1 MSIPSGDK
9 VLGQTGHLQDHN
21 DITDVLRDHEERITE
36 VEGASLGI
44 ADVSGLQAA
53 LDAKAPTEA
62 PTLVGPVEITGAD
75 GSTIFSGDDFLMD
88 VASDNPVAGPGMSM
102 TKRREAA
109 AALEVGDAVGY
120 IGYMKGSDS
129 GGDPTLGLQLHVE
142 VDDTVDAGIVPMAL
156 VLSQQK
162 ADGTFE
168 ETHRW
173 NSDGTTTPSSGGGG
187 GLADA
192 SRLWTP
198 GSGVNATYSDEFDD
212 ASLDGAWTRVDA
224 SGGTGRATW
233 TEVAGCLSLLQNG
246 MSGSDA
252 SAELH
257 GLVRPYALAVGEYI
271 ETRLSWAGKDAN
283 YPMAGLVISSG
294 ATHGAGTQVFGGMYR
309 ATAAAVSQIAEWTN
323 WTTRG
328 SYTDDNGP
336 GNSQSAHLRLK
347 RTATNDY
354 ALYTSPDG
362 VSWALLNTRTGVS
375 FTPAYVGLA
384 CSLYG
389 ATTQFAWSFAYFR
402 VGTA

>member
-9 VLGQTGHLQDHN
+9 VLGETGHLQDHN

-62 PTLVGPVEITGAD
+62 PTLVGPVEITGD
-75 GSTIFSGDDFLMD
+75 IGSTIFSGDDFLMD

-129 GGDPTLGLQLHVE
+129 EGDPTLGLQLHVE
-142 VDDTVDAGIVPMAL
+142 VDDTVDAGVVPMAL

-187 GLADA
+187 GVDLADRRWIPE
-192 SRLWTP
+192 SD
-198 GSGVNATYSDEFDD
+198 NAANDEFR
-212 ASLDGAWTRVDA
+212 DGSIDVAWTRVDA
-224 SGGTGRATW
+224 SGQSGYASIIEG
-233 TEVAGCLSLLQNG
+233 GDSLSLKTSL
-246 MSGSDA
+246 GSDGA
-252 SAELH
+252 GPSLH
-257 GLVRPYALAVGEYI
+257 ALMKPYALAVGEYI
-271 ETRLSWAGKDAN
+271 QTHIKSAGIVSN
-283 YPMAGLVISSG
+283 YPTVGLIVADG
-294 ATHGAGTQVFGGMYR
+294 NTHGAGNQHVAMYIPAGSFYGFSHAAFTGYNSR
-309 ATAAAVSQIAEWTN
+309 TAGFVDSTADGRLNEF
-323 WTTRG
+323 
-328 SYTDDNGP
+328 
-336 GNSQSAHLRLK
+336 HLRLH
-347 RTATNDY
+347 RDTSDVWRMS
-354 ALYTSPDG
+354 TSPDG
-362 VSWALLNTRTGVS
+362 VQWAEVS
-375 FTPAYVGLA
+375 THTHALTPTHVGLY
-384 CSLYG
+384 CSGWGSAVQYV
-389 ATTQFAWSFAYFR
+389 FCCDYFR

>member
-9 VLGQTGHLQDHN
+9 ALGQDGHVGDHN
-21 DITDVLRDHEERITE
+21 DITDALRDHEERLSA
-36 VEGASLGI
+36 VEG
-44 ADVSGLQAA
+44 
-53 LDAKAPTEA
+53 TEA
-62 PTLVGPVEITGAD
+62 SDVPDTRSISTTAPLLGGGDLSADRTLSLALGTGLVESGGSLSPDFGTGSGKVAEGDDSRFTDARTPTAHASTHTDGGSDEIAVTLSQISQSGATTGQVPKWD
-75 GSTIFSGDDFLMD
+75 GSAWSPGDE
-88 VASDNPVAGPGMSM
+88 AGG
-102 TKRREAA
+102 
-109 AALEVGDAVGY
+109 
-120 IGYMKGSDS
+120 
-129 GGDPTLGLQLHVE
+129 
-142 VDDTVDAGIVPMAL
+142 
-156 VLSQQK
+156 
-162 ADGTFE
+162 
-168 ETHRW
+168 
-173 NSDGTTTPSSGGGG
+173 GGGG

-309 ATAAAVSQIAEWTN
+309 ATAAAVSQIAGWTN

-375 FTPAYVGLA
+375 FTPAYVGLV

-402 VGTA
+402 VGS

>member
-9 VLGQTGHLQDHN
+9 VLGETGHLQDHN

-62 PTLVGPVEITGAD
+62 PTLVGPVEIAGD
-75 GSTIFSGDDFLMD
+75 IGSTIFSGDDFLMD

-173 NSDGTTTPSSGGGG
+173 NSDGTTTPSS
-187 GLADA
+187 DSPRA
-192 SRLWTP
+192 SSR
-198 GSGVNATYSDEFDD
+198 S
-212 ASLDGAWTRVDA
+212 R
-224 SGGTGRATW
+224 
-233 TEVAGCLSLLQNG
+233 
-246 MSGSDA
+246 
-252 SAELH
+252 
-257 GLVRPYALAVGEYI
+257 
-271 ETRLSWAGKDAN
+271 
-283 YPMAGLVISSG
+283 
-294 ATHGAGTQVFGGMYR
+294 
-309 ATAAAVSQIAEWTN
+309 
-323 WTTRG
+323 
-328 SYTDDNGP
+328 
-336 GNSQSAHLRLK
+336 
-347 RTATNDY
+347 
-354 ALYTSPDG
+354 
-362 VSWALLNTRTGVS
+362 
-375 FTPAYVGLA
+375 
-384 CSLYG
+384 
-389 ATTQFAWSFAYFR
+389 
-402 VGTA
+402 